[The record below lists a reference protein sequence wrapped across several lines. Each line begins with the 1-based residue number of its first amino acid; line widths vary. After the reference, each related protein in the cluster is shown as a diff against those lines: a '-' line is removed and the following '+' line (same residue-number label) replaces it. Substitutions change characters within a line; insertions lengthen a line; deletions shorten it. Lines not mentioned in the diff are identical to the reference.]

1 MSSAVYKYRF
11 TNVIL
16 WLVIFAAEC
25 CLAAPPLKPDFD
37 GRLIE
42 YDTTD
47 LRGTFVGTP
56 AWSGAAMSNLYVT
69 WDETNLYIALQ
80 CRMNNTK
87 VSVLMDVDP
96 GHGTGATT
104 TTNWLAGDNVLFI
117 YNDNGWKKSEA
128 PGAKPFGLDF
138 NIATEGWYNSVT
150 LALYDGVVVPSTNN
164 GRRLF
169 DMQDVG
175 NGSVPIGTAVEMV
188 VLRDQT
194 TNKLKGFETRIPW
207 NIVYG
212 NNTNRFGVVDP
223 GKVVPSGATIR
234 LFANIHDNSSTTSFS
249 APDTIPQQTSA
260 NASYNAGD
268 GLLITDD
275 YIDVMID
282 QNLDGFPDLPPGDSN
297 APYLVKLIGVAGS
310 TTITG
315 IFNEAVSPSSSTLTS
330 NWTVSGFSVQS
341 VQQIAPNRVAVSL
354 GSPLPAAGSLIYLQT
369 RGIEDMSGNSRVADN
384 YLITRSAIFLS
395 SYQAM
400 AVAGDF
406 QGWNPGATNMTLI
419 NDYTWLYDVAISSGG
434 GIQFKFAADG
444 SWTNHNFG
452 RSSLFAS
459 SLPLLGSAGNLG
471 GANILVTNS
480 LAGTFRFI
488 FNDQSRAFQVVQS
501 GTDFDDD
508 DLPDEWEIYYGLNPT
523 DDGSIYGLNGA
534 SGDQDGDKV
543 GNRDEYISDTD
554 PRDTYSY
561 LVANQITRHISGIT
575 DIIFPSSTNRLYRI
589 EITANALMQNWTPLA
604 PDYVSGTGTD
614 MTITDTNLSDH
625 MNYRVQARIP

>member
-1 MSSAVYKYRF
+1 MSSVYKHIV
-11 TNVIL
+11 TNLIL
-16 WLVIFAAEC
+16 WPVVFAADF
-25 CLAAPPLKPDFD
+25 CLAVPPIKPGFD

-47 LRGTFVGTP
+47 LRGTFIGTP

-96 GHGTGATT
+96 GQGTGATT
-104 TTNWLAGDNVLFI
+104 TTNWLAGDNVLFV
-117 YNDNGWKKSEA
+117 YNDNGWKKSDA
-128 PGAKPFGLDF
+128 PGAIPFGLDF

-188 VLRDQT
+188 VLKDNT

-223 GKVVPSGATIR
+223 GKIVPAGATIR
-234 LFANIHDNSSTTSFS
+234 LFANIHNNSSATSFS

-260 NASYNAGD
+260 NASYNAGT

-275 YIDVMID
+275 YLDVMID
-282 QNLDGFPDLPPGDSN
+282 QDFDGFPDLAPGDIN
-297 APYLVKLIGVAGS
+297 APYLVKLTGVAGS

-315 IFNEAVSPSSSTLTS
+315 VFNEAVSESTATLTS

-341 VQQIAPNRVAVSL
+341 VQQLSPNRVAVNL
-354 GSPLPAAGSLIYLQT
+354 GSPLPAAGALIYVQT
-369 RGIEDMSGNSRVADN
+369 RGIEDVAGNVRDADN
-384 YLITRSAIFLS
+384 YLITRSSVYLS
-395 SYQAM
+395 SYQSM

-406 QGWNPGATNMTLI
+406 QGWNPGATNMTRI
-419 NDYTWLYDVAISSGG
+419 NDYTWLYDATISSSSGME
-434 GIQFKFAADG
+434 FKFAANG
-444 SWTNHNFG
+444 SWTNDNFG
-452 RSSLFAS
+452 RSSLFIS
-459 SLPLLGSAGNLG
+459 SLPLLDFAGSPG
-471 GANILVTNS
+471 GANIRVTNS
-480 LAGTFRFI
+480 LAGNFRFI
-488 FNDQSRAFQVVQS
+488 FNEQTRAFQVVQS
-501 GTDFDDD
+501 GVDFDGD
-508 DLPDEWEIYYGLNPT
+508 DLPDDWEILNGLNPT
-523 DDGSIYGLNGA
+523 DDGTISERNGA
-534 SGDQDGDKV
+534 DGDQDGDEV
-543 GNRDEYISDTD
+543 DNQAEYISATD
-554 PRDTYSY
+554 PNDAYSY
-561 LVANQITRHISGIT
+561 LRSQRITRNEPGGT
-575 DIIFPSSTNRLYRI
+575 DVAFPSFTNRLYRL
-589 EITANALMQNWTPLA
+589 EFTTNAMFPAWGPAATMFVPGNGAIL
-604 PDYVSGTGTD
+604 
-614 MTITDTNLSDH
+614 TITDTNQIENV
-625 MNYRVQARIP
+625 MYRVSVKIP